1 MLCISLVTLAGC
13 GAAPS
18 SSEPSSSKSATGEI
32 DSLAADGKVD
42 GIKYGLGANLEELKE
57 YYETLAEEYEAE
69 HSGTDEHVHNDGE
82 EFHYYAFEEGEDFCT
97 IDISKARF
105 YYETGK
111 EDKGVS
117 VIATDSETFGFVPG
131 ETMKYE
137 VEDAIKA
144 EGDIFEATEDEL
156 RFLAVRTEPLIVLR
170 YEFVDY
176 QLDFYFYDNLLVT
189 TVLIDTNN
197 WNLQNKRNNT

>member
-1 MLCISLVTLAGC
+1 MKKLIALMLCISLVALAGC

-32 DSLAADGKVD
+32 DSLASDGKVD
-42 GIKYGLGANLEELKE
+42 GIEYGLGADVETVKE
-57 YYETLAEEYEAE
+57 YYETLAEEYAAE
-69 HSGTDEHVHNDGE
+69 HTDTDEHLHDDAE
-82 EFHYYAFEEGEDFCT
+82 EYHYYAFEEGEDFCT
-97 IDISKARF
+97 IDISEARF

-117 VIATDSETFGFVPG
+117 VIATDSETFGFIPG

-144 EGDIFEATEDEL
+144 EGDIFEATEAEL

-170 YEFVDY
+170 YEFSDY

-197 WNLQNKRNNT
+197 WKL

>member
-1 MLCISLVTLAGC
+1 MKKILALVLCFSLLALAGC

-32 DSLAADGKVD
+32 DNLAADGKVD
-42 GIKYGLGANLEELKE
+42 GIEYGLGADIEEVKT
-57 YYETLAEEYEAE
+57 YYENLANEYATE
-69 HSGTDEHVHNDGE
+69 HAGSDEHVHGDAE
-82 EFHYYAFEEGEDFCT
+82 EYHYYNFEEGEDFCT

-111 EDKGVS
+111 EDKGVA

-170 YEFVDY
+170 YEFEDY
-176 QLDFYFYDNLLVT
+176 QLEFYFYDNLLVT

-197 WNLQNKRNNT
+197 WNI